1 MPAAPVVPAAL
12 ALLSVVT
19 LALVAGL
26 GSPASASAQKLK
38 QPGAAKSLRAL
49 VRQTNALPAA
59 AAPVAKRRK
68 LARAAKSARRSA
80 RGRPC
85 ASVRQLAR
93 YRGVLRGIR
102 VKKGRRFRRATN
114 RLAALGPAA
123 MTASRALLA
132 KRGTRR
138 CGGGVKPSK
147 LESARFR
154 ILKNGA
160 TGMRL
165 RVQLPALRFVNRV
178 GGGRTWTKL
187 VLPKTDSP
195 GRAGT
200 PGIPMVSEILGVPA
214 GAALDVDATR
224 ATSYTIQQVDVFP
237 NQREAVDQ
245 GAPAGQPG
253 TLRQSA
259 LHAQPRRLHTARQGP
274 RPRGRRKDPRTL
286 T

>member
-1 MPAAPVVPAAL
+1 M
-12 ALLSVVT
+12 
-19 LALVAGL
+19 
-26 GSPASASAQKLK
+26 
-38 QPGAAKSLRAL
+38 
-49 VRQTNALPAA
+49 N
-59 AAPVAKRRK
+59 
-68 LARAAKSARRSA
+68 
-80 RGRPC
+80 
-85 ASVRQLAR
+85 
-93 YRGVLRGIR
+93 
-102 VKKGRRFRRATN
+102 
-114 RLAALGPAA
+114 
-123 MTASRALLA
+123 ASRALLA

-154 ILKNGA
+154 ILKNDA

-245 GAPAGQPG
+245 GAPAPG
-253 TLRQSA
+253 SRDTLRQSA
-259 LHAQPRRLHTARQGP
+259 LQAQPRRLHTARQVSP
-274 RPRGRRKDPRTL
+274 PTRPTEGSSDNRVTSPSATCASRPPSTTRGRRR
-286 T
+286 